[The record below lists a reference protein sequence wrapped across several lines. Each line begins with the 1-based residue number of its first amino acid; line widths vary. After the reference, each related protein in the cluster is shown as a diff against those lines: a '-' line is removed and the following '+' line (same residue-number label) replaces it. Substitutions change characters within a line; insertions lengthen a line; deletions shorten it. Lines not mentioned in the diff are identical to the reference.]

1 MEMDSYEIIRFKY
14 VRKRQKKPFFIYAR
28 LRELGRQD
36 KGHFLTSCLAYMI
49 FRIIE
54 QKLNRGGARYRDA
67 EILRTLRDYEAVDAE
82 SFYVGAIEGKAVRAL
97 EGTFELAG
105 SMTAFSKAQFRRLVA
120 RSKKEKI

>member
-1 MEMDSYEIIRFKY
+1 MSWEDRIR
-14 VRKRQKKPFFIYAR
+14 A
-28 LRELGRQD
+28 
-36 KGHFLTSCLAYMI
+36 HSLTCCLAYMI

-67 EILRTLRDYEAVDAE
+67 EILRTMRDYEAVDAE
-82 SFYVGAIEGKAVRAL
+82 SFYVGAMEGKAVRAL